1 MQTIHGIVADIQ
13 NFKKLIETK
22 ECTLESLLEEEII
35 VTEFRNNDPVLLNLY
50 SLLYKLSLWKN
61 NNFE

>member
-1 MQTIHGIVADIQ
+1 MQTIHGIVADIH
-13 NFKKLIETK
+13 NFKKLIETE

-50 SLLYKLSLWKN
+50 NLLYKLSL
-61 NNFE
+61 